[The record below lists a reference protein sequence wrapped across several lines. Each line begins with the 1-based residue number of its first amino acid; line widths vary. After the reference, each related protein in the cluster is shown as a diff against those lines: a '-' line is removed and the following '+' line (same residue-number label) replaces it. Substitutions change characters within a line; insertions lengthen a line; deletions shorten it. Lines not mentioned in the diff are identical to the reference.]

1 MFISFKDAQPH
12 NAPEPVLK
20 RPAGAAPAA
29 AKHIAKKPAM
39 STAVSSNR
47 PYSGQVTKPDM
58 EDIFNE
64 LRESFGKISRGAF
77 VTKAYKRAE
86 QRAFKAGMTIID
98 TKLFARTNHLR
109 AANLFAQMTNSNRE

>member
-1 MFISFKDAQPH
+1 MHNH

-29 AKHIAKKPAM
+29 AKHIAKKPSA
-39 STAVSSNR
+39 AVSSNR
-47 PYSGQVTKPDM
+47 PYSGQVPKPDM
-58 EDIFNE
+58 KDIFDE
-64 LRESFGKISRGAF
+64 LRASFGKISRGAF

-109 AANLFAQMTNSNRE
+109 AADLFAQMTNPHRE